1 MALYFFI
8 YYITE
13 VKLHAYADDEQLHD
27 SDTDPKLLDRRL
39 THQLNIANEWYRS
52 NGMLVTPTKH
62 QAMLIGNTDHVFPFP
77 VHKSVTL
84 FGITVDDR
92 LCFDEQVS
100 HIAFHTPKLKS
111 NSMILWKEFLMLK
124 GKAPLLQIIFAPSGQ
139 MIGRR
144 RGTRTSPILCFVLKL
159 TFLSTTSTF
168 VLEALFSG
176 RLLVY
181 QRAPTVQLCWLIFSF
196 IPSSTISRSKQWKR
210 TLQKPSSS
218 ATPFDTSTSY
228 SVSTMWTWNYIS
240 AIYPLELELK
250 DTSTSSTQSVLSRHE
265 YQD

>member
-144 RGTRTSPILCFVLKL
+144 RGTCTSPILCFVLKL
-159 TFLSTTSTF
+159 TFLSTTPTF
-168 VLEALFSG
+168 VLEALISG

-196 IPSSTISRSKQWKR
+196 IPSSTISRSKQ
-210 TLQKPSSS
+210 
-218 ATPFDTSTSY
+218 
-228 SVSTMWTWNYIS
+228 
-240 AIYPLELELK
+240 
-250 DTSTSSTQSVLSRHE
+250 
-265 YQD
+265 